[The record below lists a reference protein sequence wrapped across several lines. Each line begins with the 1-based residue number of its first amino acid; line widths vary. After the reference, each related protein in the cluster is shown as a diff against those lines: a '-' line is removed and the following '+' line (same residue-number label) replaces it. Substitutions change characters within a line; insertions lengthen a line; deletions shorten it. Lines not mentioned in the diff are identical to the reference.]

1 MGEHI
6 QTLVLQEFELRSA
19 DADGS
24 VARLIASSS
33 TGRQRPVPL
42 LTSIDDERRVAMV
55 RAFDK
60 GESLD
65 PSPAERAALAPFV
78 STWRM
83 PRHYRPRI
91 IERSQSPPSYYRLAV
106 TESGINQ
113 TALAAPA
120 EAPRTEPSA
129 GGTTS
134 LDLLW
139 IGAPVDSY
147 AGLLVLLG
155 SSGRGANRADAH
167 DWPLPL
173 SDALGVRI
181 YEGVAPKMM

>member
-1 MGEHI
+1 MDEHI

-24 VARLIASSS
+24 VARLVASSS
-33 TGRQRPVPL
+33 GDGARTVPL
-42 LTSIDDERRVAMV
+42 LTSIGNERRVATV
-55 RAFDK
+55 RAFSN
-60 GESLD
+60 GESVD
-65 PSPAERAALAPFV
+65 PVPAERAALAPFV
-78 STWRM
+78 STWHV

-91 IERSQSPPSYYRLAV
+91 MERSQSPPSYYRLAV

-113 TALAAPA
+113 RTVAASA
-120 EAPRTEPSA
+120 ERPSSRA
-129 GGTTS
+129 GGADTTA

-147 AGLLVLLG
+147 AGLLVLIG
-155 SSGRGANRADAH
+155 SSGREASSADPR
-167 DWPLPL
+167 DWPLPM

-181 YEGVAPKMM
+181 YQGSCA

>member
-24 VARLIASSS
+24 VARLVASSS
-33 TGRQRPVPL
+33 GSAARAVPL
-42 LTSIDDERRVAMV
+42 LTSIGDERRVATI
-55 RAFDK
+55 RAVNEGD
-60 GESLD
+60 SLD

-113 TALAAPA
+113 TAVADPD
-120 EAPRTEPSA
+120 EGPSSEPRGED
-129 GGTTS
+129 TTA

-155 SSGRGANRADAH
+155 SSGHQASRPDPRE
-167 DWPLPL
+167 WPLPM

-181 YEGVAPKMM
+181 YEGRAPRLM

>member
-6 QTLVLQEFELRSA
+6 GTLVLQEFELRAA
-19 DADGS
+19 DADGL
-24 VARLIASSS
+24 VARLVASSS
-33 TGRQRPVPL
+33 SGRYRAVPL

-60 GESLD
+60 GESPD
-65 PSPAERAALAPFV
+65 PSLAEQAALAPFV
-78 STWRM
+78 STWRA

-91 IERSQSPPSYYRLAV
+91 IERSQSPPVYYRLAV

-113 TALAAPA
+113 TALDS
-120 EAPRTEPSA
+120 EAEPSSSEPHRGDTA
-129 GGTTS
+129 P

-147 AGLLVLLG
+147 AGLFVLVG

-181 YEGVAPKMM
+181 YEGLAPKMM